1 MIQLE
6 IQKEVIVVHR
16 LPKEDEITDVHTL
29 AKIALTQDD
38 LEVKVLQNLEMAV
51 QIPTSQKAATFV
63 ANLPGMEKVGV
74 LVEVKIR
81 QSPQDQHGPG
91 EHRRNLIV
99 EMLQD

>member
-1 MIQLE
+1 
-6 IQKEVIVVHR
+6 
-16 LPKEDEITDVHTL
+16 
-29 AKIALTQDD
+29 
-38 LEVKVLQNLEMAV
+38 
-51 QIPTSQKAATFV
+51 
-63 ANLPGMEKVGV
+63 MEKVGV